1 MEWPKIHSL
10 YHYARLIE
18 LMYSV
23 EKAVELLEDDTI
35 TGSDIKVGLNEP
47 LMSID
52 DAKKS
57 DVRMRG
63 SWSYRST

>member
-1 MEWPKIHSL
+1 MAQNPLL

-52 DAKKS
+52 DAKK
-57 DVRMRG
+57 
-63 SWSYRST
+63 